1 MAMLSR
7 VKTSIEFRLRRR
19 GEGEI
24 VRRAHRIFYRS
35 GTWSNAYWLG
45 EQAMKNPLDLWVYQE
60 ILTETRPEVVVET
73 GTFRG
78 GSAYYLASICELL
91 GSGEVI
97 SIDIRPISDGYPS
110 HPRIAYLGGRSS
122 TDPEVVAEIRQRVD
136 KRRTMVILDSDHSQ
150 GHVEAELEVYA
161 PLVTQ
166 GCYLVVEDS
175 NIGLIRKE
183 LLPGPM
189 EAIETF
195 LAQTTEFE
203 VDTSREKFVITFNPR
218 GYLKR
223 VA

>member
-1 MAMLSR
+1 M
-7 VKTSIEFRLRRR
+7 
-19 GEGEI
+19 
-24 VRRAHRIFYRS
+24 
-35 GTWSNAYWLG
+35 
-45 EQAMKNPLDLWVYQE
+45 
-60 ILTETRPEVVVET
+60 
-73 GTFRG
+73 
-78 GSAYYLASICELL
+78 
-91 GSGEVI
+91 I

-150 GHVEAELEVYA
+150 RHVEAELEVYA

-175 NIGLIRKE
+175 NIGLIRE
-183 LLPGPM
+183 DLLPGPM

-203 VDTSREKFVITFNPR
+203 VDERRARNS
-218 GYLKR
+218 
-223 VA
+223 